1 MMRRKNMAAGD
12 VALYGL
18 LIALAFVL
26 SYVESLIPISLGVP
40 GVKLGL
46 ANLAVITALYTV
58 GLAGA
63 AFVSLVRIVLM
74 GFTFGTPS
82 MIIYSLAG
90 GVLSLIVMA
99 VLKRFKAF
107 GMVGVSVAGGAAHNI
122 GQIAVAA
129 AVVEQAGLFA
139 YLPVLLAAG
148 TVAGSMIGLLGGMVV
163 SRIRRAV
170 RGGGR

>member
-1 MMRRKNMAAGD
+1 MAGRKNLSAREI
-12 VALYGL
+12 ALYGL

-26 SYVESLIPISLGVP
+26 SYVESLIPISFGVP

-58 GLAGA
+58 GVPGA
-63 AFVSLVRIVLM
+63 AFISLVRIVLM

-82 MIIYSLAG
+82 MILYSLAG
-90 GVLSLIVMA
+90 GALSLFVMA
-99 VLKRFKAF
+99 VLKRFRVF
-107 GMVGVSVAGGAAHNI
+107 GMIGISVAGGAAHNI

-129 AVVEQAGLFA
+129 AVVEQAALFA

-148 TVAGSMIGLLGGMVV
+148 TAAGAVIGLVGGLVV
-163 SRIRRAV
+163 QRVKRAIRSA
-170 RGGGR
+170 

>member
-1 MMRRKNMAAGD
+1 MARRKNMDARE

-40 GVKLGL
+40 GIKLGL

-63 AFVSLVRIVLM
+63 AFISLVRIVLM

-90 GVLSLIVMA
+90 GVLSLLVMA
-99 VLKRFKAF
+99 VLKHFKAF
-107 GMVGVSVAGGAAHNI
+107 GMVGISVAGGAAHNI

-148 TVAGSMIGLLGGMVV
+148 TVAGSLIGLLGGMVV
-163 SRIRRAV
+163 TRIRGVV
-170 RGGGR
+170 RRGTP

>member
-90 GVLSLIVMA
+90 GVLSLMVMA

>member
-12 VALYGL
+12 VPLYGL

>member
-1 MMRRKNMAAGD
+1 MARRKNLSAREI
-12 VALYGL
+12 ALYGL

-26 SYVESLIPISLGVP
+26 SYVESLIPISFGVP

-58 GLAGA
+58 GVPGA
-63 AFVSLVRIVLM
+63 AFISLVRIVLM

-82 MIIYSLAG
+82 MILYSLAG
-90 GVLSLIVMA
+90 GALSLFVMA
-99 VLKRFKAF
+99 ALKRLRVF
-107 GMVGVSVAGGAAHNI
+107 GMIGISVAGGAAHNI

-129 AVVEQAGLFA
+129 AVVEQAALFA

-148 TVAGSMIGLLGGMVV
+148 TAAGAVIGLVGGLVV
-163 SRIRRAV
+163 QRVKRAIRSA
-170 RGGGR
+170 

>member
-1 MMRRKNMAAGD
+1 MERRKNMDARD

-46 ANLAVITALYTV
+46 ANLAVIAALYTV
-58 GLAGA
+58 GAGGA
-63 AFVSLVRIVLM
+63 AFISLVRIVLM

-82 MIIYSLAG
+82 MILYSLAG
-90 GVLSLIVMA
+90 GILSLLVMA
-99 VLKRFKAF
+99 FLKRFKVF
-107 GMVGVSVAGGAAHNI
+107 GMVGISVAGGAAHNI

-129 AVVEQAGLFA
+129 AVVEQAALFA

-148 TVAGSMIGLLGGMVV
+148 TVAGSLCGRWGGRVV
-163 SRIRRAV
+163 RRIRRAIS
-170 RGGGR
+170 R

>member
-63 AFVSLVRIVLM
+63 AFISLVRIVLM

-90 GVLSLIVMA
+90 GVLSLMVMA

>member
-1 MMRRKNMAAGD
+1 MARRKNLSAKE

-26 SYVESLIPISLGVP
+26 SYVESLIPISFGVP

-58 GLAGA
+58 GVPGA
-63 AFVSLVRIVLM
+63 AFISLVRIVLM

-82 MIIYSLAG
+82 MILYSLAG
-90 GVLSLIVMA
+90 GALSLLVMA
-99 VLKRFKAF
+99 ALKRFRAF
-107 GMVGVSVAGGAAHNI
+107 GMIGISVAGGAAHNI

-129 AVVEQAGLFA
+129 AVVEQAALFA

-148 TVAGSMIGLLGGMVV
+148 TAAGAVIGLVGGLVV
-163 SRIRRAV
+163 RRVRRAI
-170 RGGGR
+170 RSA

>member
-63 AFVSLVRIVLM
+63 AFISLVRIVLM

-90 GVLSLIVMA
+90 GVLSLMVMA

-163 SRIRRAV
+163 SRIKRAIG
-170 RGGGR
+170 GGGR

>member
-1 MMRRKNMAAGD
+1 MAAGD